1 MLLKRTTVRLLYL
14 VTSLFMPTSQSSLS
28 SHGHLPRQLVATR
41 LITSP
46 SPRRLP
52 LASLIHFFAFMSCVG
67 PSRSRPSFSFGAQ
80 RLQCNSLTAPF
91 NRLIPFSFKGPNAG
105 SNFSRS
111 QAPLLCAEAAQDIA
125 LRQTWVFPLGCKQRA
140 VNITLLKK
148 KKIPIVYK
156 PEER

>member
-67 PSRSRPSFSFGAQ
+67 PSRCRPSFSFGAQ

-111 QAPLLCAEAAQDIA
+111 QAPPSCAQKLLRI
-125 LRQTWVFPLGCKQRA
+125 LH
-140 VNITLLKK
+140 
-148 KKIPIVYK
+148 
-156 PEER
+156 